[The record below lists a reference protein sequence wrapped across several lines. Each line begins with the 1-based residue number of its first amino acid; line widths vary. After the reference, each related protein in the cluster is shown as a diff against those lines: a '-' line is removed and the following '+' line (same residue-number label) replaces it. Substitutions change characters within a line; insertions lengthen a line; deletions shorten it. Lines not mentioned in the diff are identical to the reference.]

1 MPESDSAHLKEIEG
15 LLAEIVEKYREI
27 IGDRLAEVVLFGS
40 YAKGRQE
47 KYSDIDIMA
56 LVNDSDE
63 RIREYDRN
71 LEEVNYEITMKYEVL
86 VSCVVISS
94 IRFEEYRGL
103 LPFFINVEKEGI
115 PIYERPAA

>member
-1 MPESDSAHLKEIEG
+1 MAESDNAHLKEIEG

-27 IGDRLAEVVLFGS
+27 IGDRLVEIVLFGS
-40 YAKGRQE
+40 YAKGSQQ

-56 LVNDSDE
+56 LVNDSDDE
-63 RIREYDRN
+63 LREYDRN

-94 IRFEEYRGL
+94 LRFEEYRGL
-103 LPFFINVEKEGI
+103 LPFFINIEKEGI

>member
-1 MPESDSAHLKEIEG
+1 MTESDSAHLKEIKG
-15 LLAEIVEKYREI
+15 LLTEIVEKYREL
-27 IGDRLAEVVLFGS
+27 IGDRLVEVVLFGS

-47 KYSDIDIMA
+47 QYSDIDIMA

-63 RIREYDRN
+63 KIREYDRN